1 LAGIRVDSNPEEAV
15 LLFDLAAK
23 HSLMA
28 PGGLIAPLP
37 ARKGTRALVQSG
49 AFFPVNSRTRPS
61 PEMARFASAHSA
73 QAGRLT
79 KLSSDA
85 GPGTKRS

>member
-1 LAGIRVDSNPEEAV
+1 VQ
-15 LLFDLAAK
+15 LFELAAK
-23 HSLMA
+23 HS
-28 PGGLIAPLP
+28 LIAPLP
-37 ARKGTRALVQSG
+37 ARKSTRALVQRG

-61 PEMARFASAHSA
+61 PEMGPFASAHSA
-73 QAGRLT
+73 QAERLT